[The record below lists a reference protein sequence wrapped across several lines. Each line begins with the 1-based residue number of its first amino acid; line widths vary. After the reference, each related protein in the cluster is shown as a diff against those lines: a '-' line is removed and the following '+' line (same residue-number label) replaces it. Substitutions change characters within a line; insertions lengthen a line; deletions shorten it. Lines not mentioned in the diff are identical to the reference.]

1 MPPKKTAKTP
11 KPKTARSKTTL
22 PKAAK
27 KATGPQVDWAHV
39 ARLLLTSR
47 AIDEIEEQELA
58 PAGKVTYQFSSK
70 GHELSQ
76 ILLGL
81 QLTQGNDAATVY
93 YRSRPFMLAAGLTPQ
108 EAFAA
113 DMARTGSPS
122 EGRDVGVVYS
132 LPPRRGVTVLPS
144 SGDVGAQYTPAAG
157 WAQAVTY
164 YQSELKDKDWKNAIA
179 VALGGDGSVA
189 TNGFWAALTIAT
201 TLELPMLFFI
211 EDNGYGIS
219 VPRHFQTP
227 GGDISANLAS
237 FKNLKLTTGSGTAPA
252 EAAGLIANA
261 ISYVRSGAG
270 PALLKLNVP
279 RLTGHTFG
287 EDQTAYKSD
296 KQLKEERSRDPIET
310 LRKHLGAKFDWDGLK
325 ADVEKDVRSQLA
337 AAEQNPEPASLTGT
351 LHLFASGEH
360 RAQVPPALN
369 KPAPVFGSVAAE
381 DGARINMSEAILR
394 TMEVE
399 LEQNPRLLIFGEDVG
414 PRGGVHRVTLDLQKK
429 HGTARVFDTSLSEEG
444 IIGRAAGMAFAGL
457 TPLPE
462 IQFRK
467 YADPA
472 TEQINDTGWVRW
484 RTNGKFAAPVV
495 IRIPVGYS
503 KKTGDPWH
511 SVSGEAIYAH
521 SLGWRVAM
529 PSNAADA
536 VGLLRAALRGQD
548 PTIFLEHR
556 ALYDTP
562 PSRRPYPGD
571 EYALPFGQAAIVQP
585 GDQLTV
591 VSWGEM
597 LHRCLEAAEPF
608 AGRVEIIDLRT
619 ISPWDR
625 ETVLASVRK
634 TGRCLVAH
642 EDTHTGGFGGEIAAT
657 VAQEAFAYLDAPVSR
672 ITTPDALIPYNIA
685 LMNTI
690 IPSVEALRT
699 RIDELL
705 KW

>member
-1 MPPKKTAKTP
+1 MAARIKKTPFP
-11 KPKTARSKTTL
+11 KSKTR
-22 PKAAK
+22 
-27 KATGPQVDWAHV
+27 QSVDWALV
-39 ARLLLTSR
+39 ARLMLTSR

-58 PAGKVTYQFSSK
+58 PQSKVTYQFSSK

-81 QLTQGNDAATVY
+81 QLTHPHDAATVY

-113 DMARTGSPS
+113 DLARTGSPS

-132 LPPRRGVTVLPS
+132 MPPRRGVTVLPS

-157 WAQAVTY
+157 WAQAITY
-164 YQSELKDKDWKNAIA
+164 YQEELKDKAWNGAIA
-179 VALGGDGSVA
+179 VVLGGDGSVA

-201 TLELPMLFFI
+201 TLSLPMLFLI

-219 VPRHFQTP
+219 VPRSFQTP
-227 GGDISANLAS
+227 GGDIAANLKS
-237 FKNLKLTTGSGTAPA
+237 FKNLNILTGSGTQPKVTARLVQ
-252 EAAGLIANA
+252 EAV
-261 ISYVRSGAG
+261 SYVRAG
-270 PALLKLNVP
+270 NGPTLLRLEVP

-287 EDQTAYKSD
+287 EDQTAYKSQ
-296 KQLKEERSRDPIET
+296 KQIVEERKHDPLVAMRI
-310 LRKHLGAKFDWDGLK
+310 LLGKSFAWDGLAEEVQK
-325 ADVEKDVRSQLA
+325 EVRQQLV
-337 AAEQNPEPASLTGT
+337 AAEVNPNPPLYSGP
-351 LHLFASGEH
+351 LHLFSSGLH
-360 RAQVPPALN
+360 RAQVPPKLDRPPLN
-369 KPAPVFGSVAAE
+369 FDVLPESE
-381 DGARINMSEAILR
+381 GARINMSEAIRR
-394 TMEVE
+394 TMESE
-399 LEQNPRLLIFGEDVG
+399 LEANPRLLIFGEDVG

-429 HGTARVFDTSLSEEG
+429 YGERRVFDTSLSEEG
-444 IIGRAAGMAFAGL
+444 IIGRASGMALAGL

-472 TEQINDTGWVRW
+472 TEQINDTGWIRW
-484 RTNGKFAAPVV
+484 RTHGKFAAPVV

-536 VGLLRAALRGQD
+536 AGLLRSALRGQD

-562 PSRRPYPGD
+562 PARRPYPGD
-571 EYALPFGQAAIVQP
+571 NYALPFGKAAILQT
-585 GDQLTV
+585 GNQLTV

-608 AGRVEIIDLRT
+608 GGLVEMIDLRT
-619 ISPWDR
+619 ISPWDK
-625 ETVLASVRK
+625 EAVLTSAKK

-642 EDTHTGGFGGEIAAT
+642 EDGHTAGFGAEICAT
-657 VAQEAFAYLDAPVSR
+657 IAQEAFAYLDAPLQRVA
-672 ITTPDALIPYNIA
+672 TPDVPIPFNIP
-685 LMNTI
+685 LMNTL
-690 IPSVEALRT
+690 IPSVEALRA
-699 RIDELL
+699 RMEALL

>member
-1 MPPKKTAKTP
+1 MPPKKKASAR
-11 KPKTARSKTTL
+11 PKTKST
-22 PKAAK
+22 AAK
-27 KATGPQVDWAHV
+27 LSVDWEQV

-47 AIDEIEEQELA
+47 TIDEIEEQELA
-58 PAGKVTYQFSSK
+58 PAGKVPYQFSSK

-81 QLTQGNDAATVY
+81 QLTQGHDAATVY

-132 LPPRRGVTVLPS
+132 MPPRRGVTVLPS

-157 WAQAVTY
+157 WAQAITY
-164 YQSELKDKDWKNAIA
+164 YENELKDKEWKGAIA
-179 VALGGDGSVA
+179 VSLGGDGSVA

-237 FKNLKLTTGSGTAPA
+237 FKNLHITSGPGTEPPKTAA
-252 EAAGLIANA
+252 LIADA
-261 ISYVRSGAG
+261 VAYVRAGKG
-270 PALLKLNVP
+270 PALLRLEVP

-287 EDQTAYKSD
+287 EDQTAYKSE
-296 KQLKEERSRDPIET
+296 KQLKEERGRDP
-310 LRKHLGAKFDWDGLK
+310 LVAMRNHLGAKFNWKGLE
-325 ADVEKDVRSQLA
+325 AEVQDDVRKQLA
-337 AAEQNPEPASLTGT
+337 AAEQNPNPPSYSAT

-360 RAQVPPALN
+360 RAQVPPALE
-369 KPAPVFGSVAAE
+369 KPAPNFDTEPAA
-381 DGARINMSEAILR
+381 DGARINMSEAIRR
-394 TMEVE
+394 TMEGE
-399 LEQNPRLLIFGEDVG
+399 LDRNPRLLIFGEDVG

-429 HGTARVFDTSLSEEG
+429 YGERRVFDTSLSEEG
-444 IIGRAAGMAFAGL
+444 IIGRASGMAMAGL

-472 TEQINDTGWVRW
+472 TEQINDTGWIRW

-536 VGLLRAALRGQD
+536 AGLLRAALRGQD
-548 PTIFLEHR
+548 PTIILEHR
-556 ALYDTP
+556 TLYDTP
-562 PSRRPYPGD
+562 PARRPYPGD
-571 EYALPFGQAAIVQP
+571 DYCLPFGRAALVQP
-585 GDQLTV
+585 GDQLTI

-608 AGRVEIIDLRT
+608 AGRVEILDLRT
-619 ISPWDR
+619 VSPWDKQA
-625 ETVLASVRK
+625 VLASVRK

-642 EDTHTGGFGGEIAAT
+642 EDAHTGGFGGEIAAT
-657 VAQEAFAYLDAPVSR
+657 VAEEAFAFLDAPMARVA
-672 ITTPDALIPYNIA
+672 TADAPIPYNIP
-685 LMNTI
+685 LMNTL
-690 IPSVEALRT
+690 IPSVETLRT
-699 RIDELL
+699 KIEELL
-705 KW
+705 RW

>member
-1 MPPKKTAKTP
+1 MPPKKATKTTKTKTAK
-11 KPKTARSKTTL
+11 KPASA
-22 PKAAK
+22 PSVNWE
-27 KATGPQVDWAHV
+27 QV

-47 AIDEIEEQELA
+47 TIDEIEEQELA

-81 QLTQGNDAATVY
+81 ELTQGHDAATVY

-157 WAQAVTY
+157 WAQAATY
-164 YQSELKDKDWKNAIA
+164 YQNELKDKEWKGAIA

-219 VPRHFQTP
+219 VPKHFQTP
-227 GGDISANLAS
+227 GGDIAANLKS
-237 FKNLKLTTGSGTAPA
+237 FKNLRITIGPGTEPK
-252 EAAGLIANA
+252 ETAALIADA
-261 ISYVRSGAG
+261 VSYVRSGAG
-270 PALLKLNVP
+270 TALLKLSVP
-279 RLTGHTFG
+279 RLTGHTYG
-287 EDQTAYKSD
+287 EDQTAYKSA
-296 KQLKEERSRDPIET
+296 KQLKEEQSRDP
-310 LRKHLGAKFDWDGLK
+310 LLAVRKHLGAKFDWDGLK
-325 ADVEKDVRSQLA
+325 ADVERDVRNQLT
-337 AAEQNPEPASLTGT
+337 AAEGNPEPASLSGT
-351 LHLFASGEH
+351 LHLFAAGEH

-369 KPAPVFGSVAAE
+369 KPAANFDSPAAE
-381 DGARINMSEAILR
+381 DGARINMSEAIRR

-414 PRGGVHRVTLDLQKK
+414 PRGGVHRVTLDMQKK
-429 HGTARVFDTSLSEEG
+429 YGAARVFDTSLSEEG
-444 IIGRAAGMAFAGL
+444 IIGRAAGIAMAGL
-457 TPLPE
+457 TALPE

-484 RTNGKFAAPVV
+484 RTHGKFAVPMV

-571 EYALPFGQAAIVQP
+571 DYALPFGKAAVLQA

-608 AGRVEIIDLRT
+608 AGQVEILDLRT
-619 ISPWDR
+619 VCPWDKDA
-625 ETVLASVRK
+625 VLASVRK
-634 TGRCLVAH
+634 TGRVLIAH

-657 VAQEAFAYLDAPVSR
+657 VAEEAFAYLDAPVAR
-672 ITTPDALIPYNIA
+672 VTTPDALIPYNIA

-699 RIDELL
+699 RIEELL

>member
-1 MPPKKTAKTP
+1 MPPKKTT
-11 KPKTARSKTTL
+11 KTTT
-22 PKAAK
+22 KAKNNNKPA
-27 KATGPQVDWAHV
+27 ASTPAVDWAHV

-47 AIDEIEEQELA
+47 SIDEIEEQELA

-81 QLTQGNDAATVY
+81 QLTQGHDAATVY

-164 YQSELKDKDWKNAIA
+164 YQNELKDKDWKGAIA

-219 VPRHFQTP
+219 VPRHYQTP

-237 FKNLKLTTGSGTAPA
+237 FKNLRITTGSGTQPA
-252 EAAGLIANA
+252 EAAGLIADA
-261 ISYVRSGAG
+261 VSYVRAGKG

-325 ADVEKDVRSQLA
+325 AEVEHDVRAQLA
-337 AAEQNPEPASLTGT
+337 AAEQNPEPASMTGT
-351 LHLFASGEH
+351 LHLFGSGEY

-369 KPAPVFGSVAAE
+369 KPAPVFGGEAAE
-381 DGARINMSEAILR
+381 SGPRINMSEAIRR

-399 LEQNPRLLIFGEDVG
+399 LEQNPRLLVFGEDVG

-429 HGTARVFDTSLSEEG
+429 YGIARVFDTSLSEEG

-571 EYALPFGQAAIVQP
+571 DYALPFGQAAILQP
-585 GDQLTV
+585 GDKLTV

-597 LHRCLEAAEPF
+597 VHRCLEAAEPF
-608 AGRVEIIDLRT
+608 SGQVEIIDLRT
-619 ISPWDR
+619 VSPWDR
-625 ETVLASVRK
+625 EAVLASVRK
-634 TGRCLVAH
+634 TGRCLIAH

-657 VAQEAFAYLDAPVSR
+657 VAQNAFAYLDAPVSR

-699 RIDELL
+699 RIEELL
-705 KW
+705 TW

>member
-1 MPPKKTAKTP
+1 MVAKKAKKTARP
-11 KPKTARSKTTL
+11 KSS
-22 PKAAK
+22 K
-27 KATGPQVDWAHV
+27 KASTPQADWAQV

-47 AIDEIEEQELA
+47 TIDEIEEQELA

-81 QLTQGNDAATVY
+81 QLTQGHDAATVY

-157 WAQAVTY
+157 WAQAITY
-164 YQSELKDKDWKNAIA
+164 YQNELKDKDWKNAVA

-219 VPRHFQTP
+219 VPRHYQTP
-227 GGDISANLAS
+227 GGDISINLQS
-237 FKNLKLTTGSGTAPA
+237 FKNLKITTGSGTAPA
-252 EAAGLIANA
+252 EAASLIADA
-261 ISYVRSGAG
+261 VGYVRSGAG

-287 EDQTAYKSD
+287 EDQTAYKSE

-325 ADVEKDVRSQLA
+325 AEVEHDVRKQLA
-337 AAEQNPEPASLTGT
+337 AAEQNPEPAALTGT
-351 LHLFASGEH
+351 LHLFASQDGIH

-369 KPAPVFGSVAAE
+369 KPALRFDAQPAA
-381 DGARINMSEAILR
+381 DGARINMSEAIRR

-399 LEQNPRLLIFGEDVG
+399 LEHNPRLLIFGEDVG

-429 HGTARVFDTSLSEEG
+429 YGAARVFDTSLSEEG
-444 IIGRAAGMAFAGL
+444 IIGRAAGIALAGL
-457 TPLPE
+457 TALPE

-472 TEQINDTGWVRW
+472 TEQINDTGWIRW

-585 GDQLTV
+585 GSQLTV

-608 AGRVEIIDLRT
+608 AGQVEIVDLRT
-619 ISPWDR
+619 VSPWDR
-625 ETVLASVRK
+625 EAVLASVRK

-657 VAQEAFAYLDAPVSR
+657 VAQDAFAYLDAPVSR

-690 IPSVEALRT
+690 IPSVEVLRT
-699 RIDELL
+699 RIEELL
-705 KW
+705 NW

>member
-1 MPPKKTAKTP
+1 MAKKTTAKMT
-11 KPKTARSKTTL
+11 KV
-22 PKAAK
+22 AAK
-27 KATGPQVDWAHV
+27 PTTPAKSNMDWLQV
-39 ARLLLTSR
+39 ARLMLTSR
-47 AIDEIEEQELA
+47 TIDEIEEQELA

-81 QLTQGNDAATVY
+81 QLTQGHDAATVY

-132 LPPRRGVTVLPS
+132 MPPRRGVSVLPS

-164 YQSELKDKDWKNAIA
+164 YQDELKDKEWKGAIA

-189 TNGFWAALTIAT
+189 TNGFWASLTIAT
-201 TLELPMLFFI
+201 TLQLPMLFFI

-219 VPRHFQTP
+219 VPRSFQTP
-227 GGDISANLAS
+227 GGDISANLAA
-237 FKNLKLTTGSGTAPA
+237 FKNLKIISGSGTQP
-252 EAAGLIANA
+252 EKTAALIKQAVA
-261 ISYVRSGAG
+261 YVRGGSG
-270 PALLKLNVP
+270 PALLHLEVP

-287 EDQTAYKSD
+287 EEQTAYKSS
-296 KQLKEERSRDPIET
+296 KQIAEERSRDPLSAI
-310 LRKHLGAKFDWDGLK
+310 
-325 ADVEKDVRSQLA
+325 RSQVGKAKWDLLSA
-337 AAEQNPEPASLTGT
+337 EVTEYVRDQLGAAEQNAQPALYSGT

-360 RAQVPPALN
+360 RAHVPLKLEKPALSFEAQ
-369 KPAPVFGSVAAE
+369 PADE
-381 DGARINMSEAILR
+381 GARINMSEAIR
-394 TMEVE
+394 KTMEVE
-399 LEQNPRLLIFGEDVG
+399 LATNPRLLVFGEDVG

-429 HGTARVFDTSLSEEG
+429 FGERRVFDTSLSEEG
-444 IIGRAAGMAFAGL
+444 IIGRAAGMAMAGL

-484 RTNGKFAAPVV
+484 RTHGKFAAPVV

-536 VGLLRAALRGQD
+536 VGLLRAALRGGD
-548 PTIFLEHR
+548 PTIMLEHR

-562 PSRRPYPGD
+562 AARRPYPGD
-571 EYALPFGQAAIVQP
+571 DYALPFGQAVTLQA
-585 GDQLTV
+585 GTDLTI

-597 LHRCLEAAEPF
+597 VHRCLEAAEPF
-608 AGRVEIIDLRT
+608 AGRVEILDLRT
-619 ISPWDR
+619 VSPWDKAA
-625 ETVLASVRK
+625 VLASVRK
-634 TGRCLVAH
+634 TGRCIVAH
-642 EDTHTGGFGGEIAAT
+642 EDALTGGFGAEISAT
-657 VAQEAFAYLDAPVSR
+657 IAQEAFASLDAPVVR
-672 ITTPDALIPYNIA
+672 LATPDVPIPFNIP
-685 LMNTI
+685 LMNTL
-690 IPSVEALRT
+690 IPSVDVIRAKIE
-699 RIDELL
+699 ELL

>member
-1 MPPKKTAKTP
+1 MVARTKKKTVRRANI
-11 KPKTARSKTTL
+11 S
-22 PKAAK
+22 AAI
-27 KATGPQVDWAHV
+27 DWVQV
-39 ARLLLTSR
+39 ARLMLTSR

-58 PAGKVTYQFSSK
+58 PQSKVTYQFSSK
-70 GHELSQ
+70 GHELGQ

-81 QLTQGNDAATVY
+81 QLTHPHDAATVY

-113 DMARTGSPS
+113 DMARTGSSS

-132 LPPRRGVTVLPS
+132 MPPRRGVTVLPS

-157 WAQAVTY
+157 WAQAITY
-164 YQSELKDKDWKNAIA
+164 YQQELKDKDWNGAIA

-201 TLELPMLFFI
+201 TLSLPMLFLI

-219 VPRHFQTP
+219 VPRSFQTP
-227 GGDISANLAS
+227 GGDISANLRS
-237 FKNLKLTTGSGTAPA
+237 FKNLNIFTGSGTQPKATVA
-252 EAAGLIANA
+252 LVQEAVTH
-261 ISYVRSGAG
+261 VRGGKG
-270 PALLKLNVP
+270 PTLLRLEVP

-287 EDQTAYKSD
+287 EDQTAYKSQKQIGEERKD
-296 KQLKEERSRDPIET
+296 DPLVAMRILLGKSLDWPRMAEEIQIEVHKQLT
-310 LRKHLGAKFDWDGLK
+310 
-325 ADVEKDVRSQLA
+325 
-337 AAEQNPEPASLTGT
+337 AAEANPNPPLYSGP
-351 LHLFASGEH
+351 LHLFSSGAH
-360 RAQVPPALN
+360 RSQVPPKLKRPALTFDAQ
-369 KPAPVFGSVAAE
+369 PDSEGR
-381 DGARINMSEAILR
+381 RINMSEAIRR

-399 LEQNPRLLIFGEDVG
+399 LEKNPRLLIFGEDVG

-429 HGTARVFDTSLSEEG
+429 YGDRRVFDTSLSEEG
-444 IIGRAAGMAFAGL
+444 IVGRATGMALAGL

-472 TEQINDTGWVRW
+472 TEQINDTGWIRW
-484 RTNGKFAAPVV
+484 RTHGKFAAAVV

-536 VGLLRAALRGQD
+536 AGLLRSALRGQD

-562 PSRRPYPGD
+562 PARRPYPGD
-571 EYALPFGQAAIVQP
+571 SYALLFGKAAIVQP
-585 GDQLTV
+585 GNELTV
-591 VSWGEM
+591 ISWGEM
-597 LHRCLEAAEPF
+597 LHRCLEAAAPF
-608 AGRVEIIDLRT
+608 GNRVEVIDLRT
-619 ISPWDR
+619 ISPWDK
-625 ETVLASVRK
+625 EAVLASVKK

-642 EDTHTGGFGGEIAAT
+642 EDGHTAGFGAEICAT
-657 VAQEAFAYLDAPVSR
+657 IAQEAFAYLDAPLQRVA
-672 ITTPDALIPYNIA
+672 TPDVPIPFNIS
-685 LMNTI
+685 LMNAL
-690 IPSVEALRT
+690 IPSVEALRA
-699 RIDELL
+699 RMEALL

>member
-1 MPPKKTAKTP
+1 MPPKKKAT
-11 KPKTARSKTTL
+11 R
-22 PKAAK
+22 PKAKSAAAK
-27 KATGPQVDWAHV
+27 LSVDWEQV

-47 AIDEIEEQELA
+47 TIDEIEEQELA
-58 PAGKVTYQFSSK
+58 PAGKVPYQFSSK

-81 QLTQGNDAATVY
+81 QLTQGHDAATVY

-132 LPPRRGVTVLPS
+132 MPPRRGVTVLPS

-157 WAQAVTY
+157 WAQAATY
-164 YQSELKDKDWKNAIA
+164 YEKELKDKEWRGAIA
-179 VALGGDGSVA
+179 VCLGGDGSTA

-201 TLELPMLFFI
+201 TLKLPMLFFI

-227 GGDISANLAS
+227 GGDISTNLAS
-237 FKNLKLTTGSGTAPA
+237 FKNLRITSGPGTEPTKTAALIA
-252 EAAGLIANA
+252 EAVA
-261 ISYVRSGAG
+261 YVRAGNG
-270 PALLKLNVP
+270 PALLRLEVP

-287 EDQTAYKSD
+287 EDQTAYKSE
-296 KQLKEERSRDPIET
+296 KQLKEERSRDP
-310 LRKHLGAKFDWDGLK
+310 LVAMRNQLGAKFDWKSLE
-325 ADVEKDVRSQLA
+325 AEVQNHVREQLA
-337 AAEQNPEPASLTGT
+337 AAEQNPNPPSYSGT

-360 RAQVPPALN
+360 RAQVPPALE
-369 KPAPVFGSVAAE
+369 KPAPTFGSAPAA
-381 DGARINMSEAILR
+381 DGARINMSEAIRR
-394 TMEVE
+394 TMEGE
-399 LEQNPRLLIFGEDVG
+399 LERNPRLLIFGEDVG

-429 HGTARVFDTSLSEEG
+429 YGERRVFDTSLSEEG
-444 IIGRAAGMAFAGL
+444 IIGRASGMAMAGL

-472 TEQINDTGWVRW
+472 TEQINDTGWIRW
-484 RTNGKFAAPVV
+484 RTHGKFASPVV

-536 VGLLRAALRGQD
+536 AGLLRAALRGQD
-548 PTIFLEHR
+548 PTIILEHR

-562 PSRRPYPGD
+562 PARRPHPGD
-571 EYALPFGQAAIVQP
+571 DYCVAFGQAALVQP
-585 GDQLTV
+585 GAELTI

-608 AGRVEIIDLRT
+608 AGRVEILDLRT
-619 ISPWDR
+619 VSPWDKQA
-625 ETVLASVRK
+625 VLASVRK
-634 TGRCLVAH
+634 TGRCLIAH
-642 EDTHTGGFGGEIAAT
+642 EDSHTGGFGGEIAAT
-657 VAQEAFAYLDAPVSR
+657 IAEEAFAFLDAPVVR
-672 ITTPDALIPYNIA
+672 VATADAPIPYNIP
-685 LMNTI
+685 LMNTL
-690 IPSVEALRT
+690 IPSVETLRT
-699 RIDELL
+699 KVEELL

>member
-1 MPPKKTAKTP
+1 MPPKKQKTAKTKSP
-11 KPKTARSKTTL
+11 S
-22 PKAAK
+22 K
-27 KATGPQVDWAHV
+27 KATRATTPAVDWAHV

-47 AIDEIEEQELA
+47 TIDEIEEQELA

-81 QLTQGNDAATVY
+81 QLTQGHDAATVY

-157 WAQAVTY
+157 WAQAVTF
-164 YQSELKDKDWKNAIA
+164 YQNELKDKDWKGAIA

-219 VPRHFQTP
+219 VPRHYQTP

-237 FKNLKLTTGSGTAPA
+237 FKNLKLTTGSGTQPA
-252 EAAGLIANA
+252 EAASLIADA
-261 ISYVRSGAG
+261 ISHVRSGKG

-325 ADVEKDVRSQLA
+325 AEVEHDVRAQLA
-337 AAEQNPEPASLTGT
+337 AAEQNPEPASMTGT
-351 LHLFASGEH
+351 LHLFGSGEY

-369 KPAPVFGSVAAE
+369 KPAPVFVNEAAE
-381 DGARINMSEAILR
+381 SGPRINMSEAIRR

-399 LEQNPRLLIFGEDVG
+399 LEHNPRLLVFGEDVG
-414 PRGGVHRVTLDLQKK
+414 PRGGVHRVTLDLQKRY
-429 HGTARVFDTSLSEEG
+429 GIARVFDTSLSEEG

-571 EYALPFGQAAIVQP
+571 DYALPFGQAAILQP
-585 GDQLTV
+585 GSQLTV

-597 LHRCLEAAEPF
+597 VHRCLEAAEPF
-608 AGRVEIIDLRT
+608 AGQVEILDLRT
-619 ISPWDR
+619 VSPWDR
-625 ETVLASVRK
+625 EAVLASVRK
-634 TGRCLVAH
+634 TGRCLIAH

-657 VAQEAFAYLDAPVSR
+657 VAQDAFAYLDAPVSR

-699 RIDELL
+699 RIEDLL

>member
-1 MPPKKTAKTP
+1 MPPKKKTKIATKAKSTKKPAATTP
-11 KPKTARSKTTL
+11 A
-22 PKAAK
+22 
-27 KATGPQVDWAHV
+27 VDWAHV

-47 AIDEIEEQELA
+47 TIDEIEEQELA

-81 QLTQGNDAATVY
+81 QMTQGHDAATVY

-164 YQSELKDKDWKNAIA
+164 YQNELKDKDWKGAIA

-219 VPRHFQTP
+219 VPRHYQTP

-237 FKNLKLTTGSGTAPA
+237 FKNLKLTTGSGTQPA
-252 EAAGLIANA
+252 EAAGLIADA
-261 ISYVRSGAG
+261 VAYVRSGKG

-325 ADVEKDVRSQLA
+325 AEVERDVRAQLA
-337 AAEQNPEPASLTGT
+337 AAEQNPEPASMTGT
-351 LHLFASGEH
+351 LHLFGSGEY

-369 KPAPVFGSVAAE
+369 KPAPTFGTEAAE
-381 DGARINMSEAILR
+381 SGPRINMSEAIRR

-399 LEQNPRLLIFGEDVG
+399 LEHNPRLLVFGEDVG

-429 HGTARVFDTSLSEEG
+429 YGIARVFDTSLSEEG

-571 EYALPFGQAAIVQP
+571 DYALPFGQAAILQP
-585 GDQLTV
+585 GSQLTV

-597 LHRCLEAAEPF
+597 VHRCLEAAEPF
-608 AGRVEIIDLRT
+608 AGQVEILDLRT
-619 ISPWDR
+619 VSPWDR
-625 ETVLASVRK
+625 EAVLASVRK

-657 VAQEAFAYLDAPVSR
+657 VAQDAFAYLDAPVSR

-699 RIDELL
+699 RIEDLL

>member
-1 MPPKKTAKTP
+1 MVAKKAKKTARP
-11 KPKTARSKTTL
+11 KSPR
-22 PKAAK
+22 KAA
-27 KATGPQVDWAHV
+27 APQIDWAQV

-47 AIDEIEEQELA
+47 TIDEIEEQELA

-81 QLTQGNDAATVY
+81 QFTQGHDAATVY

-157 WAQAVTY
+157 WAQAITY
-164 YQSELKDKDWKNAIA
+164 YQNELKDKDWKNAIA

-219 VPRHFQTP
+219 VPRHYQTP
-227 GGDISANLAS
+227 GGDISANLQS
-237 FKNLKLTTGSGTAPA
+237 FKNLKITTGSGTAPA
-252 EAAGLIANA
+252 EAASLIADA
-261 ISYVRSGAG
+261 VGYVRSGAG

-287 EDQTAYKSD
+287 EDQTAYKSE

-325 ADVEKDVRSQLA
+325 AEVEHDVRKQLA
-337 AAEQNPEPASLTGT
+337 AAEQNPEPAALTGT
-351 LHLFASGEH
+351 LHLLASGEH
-360 RAQVPPALN
+360 RAQVPHTLN
-369 KPAPVFGSVAAE
+369 KPALRFDAQPAA
-381 DGARINMSEAILR
+381 DGARINMSEAIRR

-399 LEQNPRLLIFGEDVG
+399 LEHNPRLLIFGEDVG

-429 HGTARVFDTSLSEEG
+429 YGAARVFDTSLSEEG
-444 IIGRAAGMAFAGL
+444 IIGRAAGIALAGL
-457 TPLPE
+457 TALPE

-472 TEQINDTGWVRW
+472 TEQINDTGWIRW

-571 EYALPFGQAAIVQP
+571 EYALPFGQAAIVQL
-585 GDQLTV
+585 GSQLTV

-608 AGRVEIIDLRT
+608 AGQVEIIDLRT
-619 ISPWDR
+619 VSPWDR
-625 ETVLASVRK
+625 EAVLASVRK

-657 VAQEAFAYLDAPVSR
+657 VAQDAFAYLDAPVSR

-699 RIDELL
+699 RIEELL